1 MICILH
7 GYLLEGSGSNLWTRA
22 VVRALCQ
29 AGHDVHLVCQE
40 PRPQDY
46 DFIAAAYAYAPDGAV
61 TAMVDRD
68 TPFAGRCVMH
78 KPILGDTLPVYVRD
92 DYDEFERAVPM
103 IELDDGEIDAY
114 LSANE
119 AVVERVV
126 RDHGITALHANHA
139 VLMSVVAATVSSK
152 TGVPFAIMPHGSAIE
167 YAVKKDTRFHAFA
180 SRALGAAAR
189 VFVIGKEMRARVLD
203 TFPGLPTLEEKLR
216 EVALGV
222 DTAAFAPSPRENREA
237 NIDRLT
243 AALEQLK
250 HGRAAGDVEQFRSRL
265 RPDVTKPDLLDAM
278 APLRAVSDKRPDAGL
293 KERLAGIDWRHD
305 DVVLYVGRLIVGKGA
320 QGLVAALPLILAA
333 RPTARLLI
341 VGHGPQ
347 REVID
352 TMVWALEHG
361 AIGLLRNIADW
372 GAALEGAEA
381 EPYETVRQFLDR
393 QERDGTLD
401 RYVEAG
407 RRFVRADR
415 VVFTGY
421 LAHAELRH
429 LLPCAD
435 VAVFPSI
442 VKEAGPLVFLEALA
456 SGCFPLGTYVG
467 GMAASIDAVAP
478 GMPAEES
485 ELMKLRADP
494 SLTVRDIAVK
504 TPAALALRGRHRQ
517 NLRDAV
523 VERNDWT
530 HIAGEL
536 ATELNSMDSDRK
548 SAARE
553 SSKKKGTPAR
563 VPG

>member
-22 VVRALCQ
+22 VVRALCR

-61 TAMVDRD
+61 TALVERG

-78 KPILGDTLPVYVRD
+78 KPQLGDTLPVYVSD

-103 IELDDGEIDAY
+103 VDLDDDEIEAY
-114 LSANE
+114 LATNA

-126 RDHGITALHANHA
+126 RAHGITALHANHA
-139 VLMSVVAATVSSK
+139 VLMSVVAATVSRKS
-152 TGVPFAIMPHGSAIE
+152 GVPFAIMPHGSAIE
-167 YAVKKDTRFHAFA
+167 YAVKRDARFHAFA
-180 SRALGAAAR
+180 TRALDAASR

-203 TFPGLPTLEEKLR
+203 TFPDLPTLEDKLR

-222 DTAAFAPSPRENREA
+222 DTDAFAPSPRANREA

-243 AALEQLK
+243 AALPQLER
-250 HGRAAGDVEQFRSRL
+250 GRAAGDVEQFRSSL
-265 RPDVTKPDLLDAM
+265 RPDVTKPELLAAM
-278 APLRAVSDKRPDAGL
+278 APFRAVSDKRPDAGL
-293 KERLAGIDWRHD
+293 EQRLAGIDWRQD
-305 DVVLYVGRLIVGKGA
+305 DVVLYVGRLIAGKGA
-320 QGLVAALPLILAA
+320 QGLVAALPLVLEA

-347 REVID
+347 REVIEA
-352 TMVWALEHG
+352 MVWALEHG
-361 AIGLLRNIADW
+361 AIGLLRNIAEW
-372 GAALEGAEA
+372 GAALEGAHA
-381 EPYETVRQFLDR
+381 EPYETVRQFLDT

-401 RYVEAG
+401 RYLDAG
-407 RRFVRADR
+407 RRFVSADR

-435 VAVFPSI
+435 VAVFPSV

-456 SGCFPLGTYVG
+456 SGSFPLGTYVG

-478 GMPAEES
+478 WMPAKES
-485 ELMKLRADP
+485 DLMKLSADP

-504 TPAALALRGRHRQ
+504 TPAALALGGRHRQ
-517 NLRDAV
+517 KLRDAV

-536 ATELNSMDSDRK
+536 ATELNSMDPERK
-548 SAARE
+548 SAARV
-553 SSKKKGTPAR
+553 SGKKKGARAR
-563 VPG
+563 VSG